1 MTSPSNIGGYSDD
14 NMNLN
19 SNTFL
24 GKKMLGSGGTNV
36 KSIKLCPE
44 VFCVNFDDN
53 DNERVDKL
61 AINQLQ

>member
-36 KSIKLCPE
+36 KSIKLCP
-44 VFCVNFDDN
+44 
-53 DNERVDKL
+53 
-61 AINQLQ
+61 